1 MATITKRGG
10 TYRIKVSCGYSADG
24 RQITRS
30 TTWKP
35 TPGMTTRQEEKEL
48 NRQATL
54 FEERVKTGQFI
65 GSNIKFANFVDTW
78 FTDYA
83 EKQLRPNTIAGYKA
97 LKARTNAAIGHIR
110 LDRLQ
115 PQHILEFYNQLAET
129 GIREDMTYKSK
140 VDFRAK
146 LKERKITY
154 LTLAN
159 AAGLSTQT
167 LTQIAKGK
175 NVSHKTASAV
185 CNTLGEKFSEW
196 FEPAR
201 EKGKLS
207 SSSIKH
213 YHEYI
218 SSVLST
224 AVQWQVIAANP
235 CERVKPPKAGRK
247 EAKFLDD
254 EQAQQLL
261 EFLEKEPIM
270 YRALYTLILY
280 TGMRREEICGLEWE
294 DIDFEHDL
302 IDINKA
308 RIYVPGRGVLDDE
321 TKNKSSRRIIKV
333 PATAIDLLREYK
345 AAQAAERLKL
355 GDKWVNSQKVFV
367 SWNGKPIHPSTVTNH
382 FRKFVE
388 KTDLPPTTVHSLRHT
403 NATLL
408 IYNKTDIKT
417 VSNRLGHSDVSTT
430 GNIYAHAIKKADE
443 MAAEALE
450 DIFNSK
456 KKAAGAG

>member
-35 TPGMTTRQEEKEL
+35 DPGMTKRQEEKEL

-65 GSNIKFANFVDTW
+65 GSNIKFADFVETW
-78 FTDYA
+78 FKDYA
-83 EKQLRPNTIAGYKA
+83 EKQLRPNTIAGYTS

-129 GIREDMTYKSK
+129 GIRADMTYKSK

-146 LKERKITY
+146 LRERKITPSA
-154 LTLAN
+154 LAM
-159 AAGLSTQT
+159 AAGLSPQT
-167 LTQIAKGK
+167 LTQISKGK
-175 NVSHKTASAV
+175 SVSFKTASAV
-185 CNTLGEKFSEW
+185 CDTMGEKFSEW
-196 FEPAR
+196 FVPAK
-201 EKGKLS
+201 EESVLS
-207 SSSIKH
+207 NNSIKH
-213 YHEYI
+213 YHGYI

-224 AVQWQVIAANP
+224 AVQWQIIASNP
-235 CERVKPPKAGRK
+235 CDRIKPPKTEKK
-247 EAKFLDD
+247 ETEFLDN
-254 EQAQQLL
+254 EQAAQLL
-261 EFLEKEPIM
+261 EALQKEPIL

-280 TGMRREEICGLEWE
+280 TGMRREEACGLAWS
-294 DIDFEHDL
+294 DINFEHDL

-308 RIYVPGRGVLDDE
+308 SIYVSGKGVFDDD
-321 TKNKSSRRIIKV
+321 TKNRSSRRTIKV
-333 PATAIDLLREYK
+333 PAPAMELLRAYK
-345 AAQAAERLKL
+345 AAQSAERLKL
-355 GDKWVNSQKVFV
+355 GDKWENSGKVFT

-382 FRKFVE
+382 FRAIIQKNN
-388 KTDLPPTTVHSLRHT
+388 LPPVTVHGLRHT
-403 NATLL
+403 NATLM
-408 IYNKTDIKT
+408 IYNGTNIKT
-417 VSNRLGHSDVSTT
+417 VSARLGHADVSTT
-430 GNIYAHAIKKADE
+430 GDIYAHAIKTADE

-450 DIFNSK
+450 DIFSK
-456 KKAAGAG
+456 KKTAGAG